1 MVGTTVTLAVIV
13 VTLVVFTGL
22 GLWASRG
29 RVQSVE
35 DFISARDSAGRGTL
49 TATLIASSMGAWILL
64 APAEVGTGLGITAIV
79 GYGLGSAVPLLGYA
93 FLGPRIRQLMPDGH
107 SLTEYAHA
115 RYGPV
120 MHSYVLLVSVFYM
133 FIFLAAELTGITT
146 ALQLVA
152 EIPRW
157 QTAGLVGVFVLV
169 YTVYG
174 GLQASIFT
182 DAVQTLVILPLLAV
196 GFAAALFSLG
206 GTTQIHQQVQAANPS
221 LLDPGY
227 VAGITTGFTLVL
239 AILGA
244 EMLNQA
250 WWQRI
255 YAASDDRTLKRAFVV
270 TGLVVIPMVAAAGL
284 FGLVASGLGIVG
296 EGEASVAFFL
306 VVNAAFPEWVTLA
319 VVILATLLVM
329 STADTLF
336 NAIASVV
343 TTDLPRLLSDPD
355 DRALTLGARALTIL
369 VAVGSLFVALEAR
382 SVLSLFLLADLLAA
396 ATFVPLLAGLYSRQV
411 TEIGVLTAGA
421 VALVV
426 GLAYF
431 PQSNAALADLGLGPL
446 PAPSL
451 LYAFVAAVGLS
462 TGGTLVAA
470 GVGSALDRQ
479 YDLDRLATDVG
490 QFEQPD
496 PATDGGEVTDE

>member
-1 MVGTTVTLAVIV
+1 MVGTTLALGVTVVVLAA
-13 VTLVVFTGL
+13 FTGL

-29 RVQSVE
+29 RIDSVE
-35 DFISARDSAGRGTL
+35 DFISARDSAGGGTV

-64 APAEVGTGLGITAIV
+64 APAEVGTGLGITAIL
-79 GYGLGSAVPLLGYA
+79 GYGLGSATPLVLYA
-93 FLGPRIRQLMPDGH
+93 FVGPRIRELMPDGH

-115 RYGPV
+115 RYGPF
-120 MHSYVLLVSVFYM
+120 MHGYVLLVSVFYM
-133 FIFLAAELTGITT
+133 FIFLAAEVTGITT

-152 EIPRW
+152 DVPRW
-157 QTAGLVGVFVLV
+157 QTAGLVGAFVLV

-174 GLQASIFT
+174 GLRASIFT
-182 DAVQTLVILPLLAV
+182 DAVQTLVILPLLAIGFV
-196 GFAAALFSLG
+196 GALFALG
-206 GTTQIHQQVQAANPS
+206 GTGTIHRQVTAANPS

-227 VAGITTGFTLVL
+227 VAGWTTGFTLVL

-255 YAASDDRTLKRAFVV
+255 YAAKDRGTLRRAFVV
-270 TGLVVIPMVAAAGL
+270 TGIAVVPMVAAAGF

-296 EGEASVAFFL
+296 EGQASVAFFL
-306 VVNAAFPEWVTLA
+306 VVNEAFPEWVTLA

-329 STADTLF
+329 STSDTLF

-343 TTDLPRLLSDPD
+343 TTDLPLLLPGAD
-355 DRALTLGARALTIL
+355 DARLTLGARVVTVL
-369 VAVGSLFVALEAR
+369 VALGSLFVALEAR

-411 TEIGVLTAGA
+411 TEPGVLAAGA
-421 VALVV
+421 VALAV
-426 GLAYF
+426 GLAFF
-431 PQSNAALADLGLGPL
+431 PQSNGVLADLGAGGLL

-451 LYAFVAAVGLS
+451 LYSFVAAVGVSALGTALS
-462 TGGTLVAA
+462 A
-470 GVGSALDRQ
+470 GVGAALDHR
-479 YDLDRLATDVG
+479 YDYDRLTEVG
-490 QFEQPD
+490 QFEEPE
-496 PATDGGEVTDE
+496 PAADGGEVTEE